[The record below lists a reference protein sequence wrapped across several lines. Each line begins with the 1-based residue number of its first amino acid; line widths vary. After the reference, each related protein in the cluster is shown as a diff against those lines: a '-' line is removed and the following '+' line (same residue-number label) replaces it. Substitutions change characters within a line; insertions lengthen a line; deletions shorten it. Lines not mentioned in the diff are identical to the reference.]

1 MAMAMAMAMAMLA
14 SKDDTPDDTSRIGAM
29 KEMVAAWRGLVGKK
43 KDARSIGIL
52 SDVRAPF
59 PLDLLVSSA
68 HNQLRSV
75 LETFLASG

>member
-1 MAMAMAMAMAMLA
+1 
-14 SKDDTPDDTSRIGAM
+14 M
-29 KEMVAAWRGLVGKK
+29 KEMGAAWRGLVGEKK